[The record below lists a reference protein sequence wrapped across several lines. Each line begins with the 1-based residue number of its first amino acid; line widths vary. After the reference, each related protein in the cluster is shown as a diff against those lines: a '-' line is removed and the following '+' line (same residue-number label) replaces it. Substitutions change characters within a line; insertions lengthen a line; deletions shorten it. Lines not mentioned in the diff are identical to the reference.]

1 MKKIGIKILSVSLA
15 AVLSAGLFA
24 GCGSSKNTVKKLE
37 DTSINGEA
45 AADLTFIR
53 PGQGTDD
60 KNDAVIKAITEY
72 EQLYGVKVQVI
83 SADYDTWTTKVL
95 SASASGSP
103 IDVIFGSVSEYPLFA
118 MKGYTQPIEKYIDTN
133 SEYMSRSASEAFFA
147 FKNQIYCAAVS
158 DVSPLV
164 LYYNNDMFDK

>member
-72 EQLYGVKVQVI
+72 EQLYGVKVQV
-83 SADYDTWTTKVL
+83 SSVLLPEPDSPTT
-95 SASASGSP
+95 ATYSP
-103 IDVIFGSVSEYPLFA
+103 LG
-118 MKGYTQPIEKYIDTN
+118 TEKLT
-133 SEYMSRSASEAFFA
+133 S
-147 FKNQIYCAAVS
+147 FKALTA
-158 DVSPLV
+158 VSPLP
-164 LYYNNDMFDK
+164 